1 MARSTDNTGEVT
13 SEAGEWR
20 RAWHRAFRSQRAE
33 VDVRS
38 AVLGAL
44 ITGVPLAVGVAT
56 GHETLGLFAS
66 LGGLNV
72 ALGLSAGTRADRLRW
87 GLVALVGA
95 SIAVA
100 IATMASGLGW
110 LLVLMTFVW
119 VAAWALVRA
128 AGPAGIVVAFVN
140 SAVFIIVGGQTATVS
155 DALPRTIA
163 FAAGGIASL
172 GLFLALATPGSD
184 AASGDS
190 SGMEGATAPEA
201 QPGPDPVPVPDPGP
215 ASEPAPGPSLGS
227 LRAAL
232 AADPRNIRYA
242 TRAGVVIAVATAF
255 ELAVGLT
262 QGYWVP
268 LAGVAVIQPDARA
281 TRVRAVQRAAGTM
294 IGVAVAAVA
303 VGVTRNQGVLVAM
316 VFVASGGL
324 FALKERGYHWLV
336 ILLTPTVIIMLA
348 AVSSSRWTLIES
360 RVIDNAIGIVLVLV
374 LLAGWDYV
382 ARRHDGPR
390 SE

>member
-1 MARSTDNTGEVT
+1 MAGSTDNTGEVT

-20 RAWHRAFRSQRAE
+20 RAWHRAFRSQHAG

-44 ITGVPLAVGVAT
+44 VTGIPLAVGVAT

-72 ALGLSAGTRADRLRW
+72 ALGLSAGTRANRLRW

-100 IATMASGLGW
+100 VATSVSSVGW
-110 LLVLMTFVW
+110 LLVLTTFIW
-119 VAAWALVRA
+119 VGAWALVRA

-163 FAAGGIASL
+163 FVIGGLASL
-172 GLFLALATPGSD
+172 GLFLAFVS
-184 AASGDS
+184 
-190 SGMEGATAPEA
+190 
-201 QPGPDPVPVPDPGP
+201 PGPVTRAGNANGMDAP
-215 ASEPAPGPSLGS
+215 ATTPTPAPAPDSTPSPSLGS

-232 AADPRNIRYA
+232 AADPRTIRYA
-242 TRAGVVIAVATAF
+242 IRAGVVIAAATAF
-255 ELAVGLT
+255 ELVAGLT

-324 FALKERGYHWLV
+324 FALKGRGYHWLV

-374 LLAGWDYV
+374 LLAGWDYL
-382 ARRHDGPR
+382 ARRRDGP
-390 SE
+390 